1 MLQKL
6 TWRSFISSFLL
17 VLLPCLLAGLIFG
30 YLPWWICGGL
40 LGLLGW
46 NYVQQL
52 KLSYWLWQDKSMTP
66 PTAKGHWEVIFYGL
80 LQLQKRNKK
89 RRKEL
94 AALIKRFR
102 SGAESLPD
110 ALVMITSDGTIFW
123 CNKLAENLLGFKWPA
138 DNGQNIIN
146 LLRYPEF
153 SRYIEEKQFDFPI
166 TLSLFTERDVEFR
179 IMPYT
184 EDQFI
189 VMARDV
195 TQVKQA
201 EIARR
206 NFFNN
211 ASHELGT
218 PLTVLKGY
226 LDMLEDDALNHCLPP
241 KALLT
246 MRAQSERMDKLIKQ
260 LLALSRL
267 EYQIQ
272 ASHKQRI
279 SLSDMLTTLQLS
291 AEALNKNMH
300 QFEFHIEPDLF
311 VLGNSDELR
320 SAMNN
325 LIENA
330 IKHTP
335 QEAKIVVKLEANYDK
350 TSAKFSVQ
358 DSGQGIAKEHIPHL
372 TERFYRVDE
381 ARQRQ
386 SGGSGIGLA
395 IVKHVLSRHQSELQ
409 IVSQLGKGSRF
420 SFSIALDS

>member
-6 TWRSFISSFLL
+6 TWRSFLSSFILI
-17 VLLPCLLAGLIFG
+17 LLPCALI
-30 YLPWWICGGL
+30 GL
-40 LGLLGW
+40 LLGHLAWGISIGLFTLLLW

-66 PTAKGHWEVIFYGL
+66 PSAKGHWEVIFYGL

-89 RRKEL
+89 RRNEL
-94 AALIKRFR
+94 ASLIKRFR

-110 ALVMITSDGTIFW
+110 ALIMITDNGTIFW
-123 CNKLAENLLGFKWPA
+123 CNKLAEELLGFKWPA

-153 SRYIEEKQFDFPI
+153 ASYIEKKQFGDPL
-166 TLSLFTERDVEFR
+166 TLSLFNDRDVEFR

-195 TQVKQA
+195 TQIKQA
-201 EIARR
+201 ETARR

-226 LDMLEDDALNHCLPP
+226 LDMLDDDALNHCLPP
-241 KALLT
+241 KALAT
-246 MRAQSERMDKLIKQ
+246 MRAQSERMDNLVKQ
-260 LLALSRL
+260 LLTLSRL
-267 EYQIQ
+267 EYQLQ
-272 ASHKQRI
+272 ASHKQKI
-279 SLSDMLTTLQLS
+279 SLSSLLQSIKLS
-291 AEALNKNMH
+291 AEALNQNQH
-300 QFEFHIEPDLF
+300 EFEFLIPENIY
-311 VLGNSDELR
+311 VMGNEDELR
-320 SAMNN
+320 SAINN

-335 QEAKIVVKLEANYDK
+335 IEAKIAVLLQPINDNAVKI
-350 TSAKFSVQ
+350 SVK
-358 DSGQGIAKEHIPHL
+358 DSGQGISNEHIPHL
-372 TERFYRVDE
+372 TERFYRVDSS
-381 ARQRQ
+381 RQRQ

-395 IVKHVLSRHQSELQ
+395 IVKHVLSRHQSELIIQ
-409 IVSQLGKGSRF
+409 SELGKGSQF
-420 SFSIALDS
+420 SFILNRIV